1 MTQRQTLAMNMILDV
16 AAWLNGS
23 DEAAEKSKQP
33 DVIIRHACF
42 EGAKR
47 LESITEYLSNGKMPT
62 WYGDEDDDE
71 DLLDDFDDDEE
82 LLDDQ
87 EAGADQYD
95 DTGDQNMDQAE

>member
-1 MTQRQTLAMNMILDV
+1 MNMILDV

-71 DLLDDFDDDEE
+71 DLI
-82 LLDDQ
+82 DDQ